1 MPLDLTDDLRRA
13 MQHPAF
19 LADLARHLKPVL
31 LEALAE
37 SQADAWLSA
46 GAAAAYVY
54 GRDDRK
60 NAFRAL
66 VQRQP
71 DLAAMAVG
79 VGKLR
84 RWKRSDLDQWLSST
98 EGLRRG

>member
-1 MPLDLTDDLRRA
+1 MS
-13 MQHPAF
+13 PATQIALSVLHDPQVAAV
-19 LADLARHLKPVL
+19 LAKQVGQAVR
-31 LEALAE
+31 EALDE
-37 SQADAWLSA
+37 SQADAWLSS
-46 GAAAAYVY
+46 GPAAAYVY
-54 GRDDRK
+54 GRDDRR

-66 VQRQP
+66 VNRQP